1 MLDNRDELLGV
12 LGDDPRRIGKVF
24 ARHAYGMRRWVDL
37 FSVRVP
43 LTEDPVA
50 KQLLAEIVA
59 ANARHMNLVRARAI
73 AHGVD
78 PDAYVAP
85 REGEQQVLGCDVAA
99 IPGHRDRLGL
109 HEDALGAVGKPV
121 GIGGVEFQGQLTK
134 RTLCGVR
141 RTASVDSDG
150 PVALC
155 IKSVELNRPPLWGL
169 YRAAVGASWANV
181 RLDVAGARAE
191 PSNRRS
197 PRPPGSPLLVAVG

>member
-43 LTEDPVA
+43 LTGDPHA

-59 ANARHMNLVRARAI
+59 ANARHMNLFRERAI

-85 REGEQQVLGCDVAA
+85 REGDAIYERIEVIEDFDELVAYA
-99 IPGHRDRLGL
+99 AGSLDHFAQLLDAYAAAADG
-109 HEDALGAVGKPV
+109 EDAATIALV
-121 GIGGVEFQGQLTK
+121 
-134 RTLCGVR
+134 
-141 RTASVDSDG
+141 TADNDAAREHLA
-150 PVALC
+150 ALM
-155 IKSVELNRPPLWGL
+155 SMSHSAAGDAHEL
-169 YRAAVGASWANV
+169 YRRRELVETRLYVG
-181 RLDVAGARAE
+181 
-191 PSNRRS
+191 
-197 PRPPGSPLLVAVG
+197 